1 MAPSVGRVAGQSPS
15 DPSKSNPPSKLNP
28 PPVPVVPLDPDAPA
42 LPVDVVVLPVDEAPP
57 CPPEPPLDVP
67 VLLSSPPHASAANI
81 KKEKSGAKC
90 FLMASHK
97 GVTAA

>member
-1 MAPSVGRVAGQSPS
+1 M
-15 DPSKSNPPSKLNP
+15 
-28 PPVPVVPLDPDAPA
+28 PVVPLDPDAPA
-42 LPVDVVVLPVDEAPP
+42 LPVDVVVLPVDVVVDDAPP

-81 KKEKSGAKC
+81 KEEKSRAKR